1 RRCWR
6 SGDPDRRGMTG
17 LPDLP
22 VKDALPGLLRALER
36 NGTAVL
42 VAPPG
47 AGKTTL
53 VPLAM
58 MEQGVAGR
66 GRIVL
71 VEPRRIAARAAARRM
86 ASLLGE
92 PVGRTVGHAV
102 RFDTRSSEA
111 TRILVVTDGVF
122 SRMAIDDPEL
132 AGIGA
137 VLFDE
142 FHERSL
148 DVDFGL
154 ALALEIREALRPD
167 LRLAVMSATLD
178 AGPVADLLGGAE
190 IVRSEGRSYPV
201 ALRYLPRQP
210 QERIEDAMAVAIR
223 SALRDETGSILAFLP
238 GRAEI
243 ERTLE
248 RLRGR
253 VGGDVDLHAL
263 HGGLEGAE
271 QDAAIQPAGKGRR
284 KVVLATAIAES
295 SITIDGVRIVIDS
308 GLARL
313 PQFDPAAGVTRLETV
328 RVSKASA
335 DQRAGRAGRTA
346 PGIALRLWHEGQNAS
361 LPPA

>member
-66 GRIVL
+66 GRIIL

-92 PVGRTVGHAV
+92 AVGQTVGHAV
-102 RFDTRSSEA
+102 RFDTVSSEK

-122 SRMAIDDPEL
+122 SRMALDDPEL
-132 AGIGA
+132 TGIAA

-154 ALALEIREALRPD
+154 ALALDIREAFRPE
-167 LRLAVMSATLD
+167 LKLIVMSATLD
-178 AGPVADLLGGAE
+178 AAPVAALLGGAPVIE
-190 IVRSEGRSYPV
+190 SMGRSFPV
-201 ALRYLPRQP
+201 ELRYLPRKP
-210 QERIEDAMAVAIR
+210 DERIEDAMASAIR
-223 SALRDETGSILAFLP
+223 LALRETEGDLLAFLP

-243 ERTLE
+243 NRT
-248 RLRGR
+248 
-253 VGGDVDLHAL
+253 
-263 HGGLEGAE
+263 
-271 QDAAIQPAGKGRR
+271 
-284 KVVLATAIAES
+284 
-295 SITIDGVRIVIDS
+295 
-308 GLARL
+308 
-313 PQFDPAAGVTRLETV
+313 
-328 RVSKASA
+328 
-335 DQRAGRAGRTA
+335 
-346 PGIALRLWHEGQNAS
+346 
-361 LPPA
+361 